1 MTPSRLLSDG
11 KGSIGAHAT
20 YNGRAARAA
29 QRLPCMTR
37 RSMRASCVAS
47 ATEPRTQ
54 MQRWLCC
61 PVPKT
66 RAATHVRGGGE
77 VDPMGPPQALLDERA
92 APNRPVR
99 VLFSR

>member
-47 ATEPRTQ
+47 ATEP
-54 MQRWLCC
+54 
-61 PVPKT
+61 PDSD
-66 RAATHVRGGGE
+66 AAL
-77 VDPMGPPQALLDERA
+77 ALLPGSEDSGSHARA
-92 APNRPVR
+92 RWWG
-99 VLFSR
+99 S